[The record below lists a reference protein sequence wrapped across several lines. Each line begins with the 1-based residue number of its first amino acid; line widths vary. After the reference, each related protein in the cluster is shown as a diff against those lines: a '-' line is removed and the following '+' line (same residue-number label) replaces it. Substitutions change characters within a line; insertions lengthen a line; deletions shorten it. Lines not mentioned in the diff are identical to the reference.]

1 MCAISGCRNSPTRW
15 KSVDLQLSPAVF
27 PPRCAQAGVARRCRL
42 GLLAD
47 ADAGGHPVRSD
58 RDRPADVQR
67 PVAGTDG
74 PVVDGPLGQTPSE
87 TTAEKI
93 RIMVPGDWF
102 ALGEDHTYST
112 TREIKSFADLKG
124 LQIRIPG
131 TGLPIRCGARPCQS
145 PGFRPW
151 PSRSWPLCHHRHHG
165 AIWT

>member
-1 MCAISGCRNSPTRW
+1 MAFLPTPTLAAIQSDLNVTDLPMFSG
-15 KSVDLQLSPAVF
+15 LS
-27 PPRCAQAGVARRCRL
+27 QEQM
-42 GLLAD
+42 
-47 ADAGGHPVRSD
+47 D
-58 RDRPADVQR
+58 R
-67 PVAGTDG
+67 
-74 PVVDGPLGQTPSE
+74 VVDGPLGQTPSE

-93 RIMVPGDWF
+93 RVTVPGGWF

-151 PSRSWPLCHHRHHG
+151 PSRSWPLCHHHHHG